1 MAGRDAAMN
10 DGAAAPGRSDE
21 GNAGGGPLAGIR
33 VIDFSIAMAGPT
45 CSLLLA
51 DFGADVIKVERP
63 AGKEMTRS
71 WGTHYHGPNKEFS
84 GLFLAL
90 NRNKRGITLDL
101 KSPSDL
107 EIVGE
112 LIKTADVVLEN
123 FRPGV
128 ADRLG
133 FGYQRALELNPRIVY
148 ASISGFGQSGPLR
161 DRPGLDMLLQAYCG
175 HLSVTGEEG
184 RPSVRIGHSAID
196 LLTGTHA
203 AYGIVLALRE
213 RDRTGLGQRV
223 DTSLYEG
230 AIQLMTHYIAVC
242 SGSGE
247 VPGKSGPF
255 FAFSSPYGV
264 FNARDR
270 EFFMG
275 AADNRMYRSLCEL
288 IGRPE
293 LIDDERYK
301 TNADRIAHR
310 DELHAEI
317 IPVFATKDA
326 QDWVDLM
333 TEVNIPASLV
343 ATVAEVIEQPQAQA
357 RDMIVHTGVENVYSA
372 GLPIKLD
379 RTPGSIRRRAPAP
392 GEHNEEILAELRA
405 SRDGFGSRPGAGS

>member
-10 DGAAAPGRSDE
+10 DAQQSPGETEAR
-21 GNAGGGPLAGIR
+21 PLPLDGIR

-63 AGKEMTRS
+63 ARELTRA
-71 WGTHYHGPNKEFS
+71 WGTHYHGENKEFS

-90 NRNKRGITLDL
+90 NRNKRGVALDL
-101 KSPSDL
+101 KSPPDL
-107 EIVGE
+107 QIVE
-112 LIKTADVVLEN
+112 DLIASADVVLEN

-128 ADRLG
+128 ANRLG
-133 FGYQRALELNPRIVY
+133 FGYERAREINPGIIY
-148 ASISGFGQSGPLR
+148 CSISGFGQTGPLR
-161 DRPGLDMLLQAYCG
+161 GRPGLDMLLQAYCG

-203 AYGIVLALRE
+203 AYGILLALRE
-213 RDRTGLGQRV
+213 RDRSGIGQHI

-230 AIQLMTHYIAVC
+230 ALQLMSHYIAVC
-242 SGSGE
+242 TGSGE

-275 AADNRMYRSLCEL
+275 AADNRMFGSLCEL
-288 IGRPE
+288 IGRPD
-293 LIDDERYK
+293 LVDDERYR

-310 DELHAEI
+310 DDLHAELM
-317 IPVFATKDA
+317 PVFAERDA
-326 QDWVDLM
+326 GDWVELL
-333 TEVNIPASLV
+333 TEVNVPASLV
-343 ATVAEVIEQPQAQA
+343 ANVAEVVEQPQARA

-372 GLPIKLD
+372 GIPIKLD
-379 RTPGSIRRRAPAP
+379 RTPGAIRRRAPKP
-392 GEHNEEILAELRA
+392 GEHNEEVLAELRV
-405 SRDGFGSRPGAGS
+405 SRDGLGSRPAAGR